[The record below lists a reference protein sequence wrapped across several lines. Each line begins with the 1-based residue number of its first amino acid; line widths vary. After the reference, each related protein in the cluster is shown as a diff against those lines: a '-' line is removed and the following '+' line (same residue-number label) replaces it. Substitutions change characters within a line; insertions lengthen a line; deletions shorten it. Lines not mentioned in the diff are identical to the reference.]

1 MRGKPSEP
9 ITPAMPVLLG
19 QGERSVEDAVS
30 YSVTHRVR
38 IEIRA
43 ILNEGTRSQDE
54 LAKLVRP
61 PVGSIG
67 YHLRELL
74 ADGSIALAYV
84 KQVRNANKYFYR
96 AVEMPFYTDE
106 EIAAMPPVARQAV
119 IGVALQAIMAEAL
132 AAFWAG
138 KMIDDGRLWMAWR
151 WFNVDQRG
159 RGDIAD
165 EQARSWERVREIEA
179 ESTNRCAR
187 SGEPTKSIIV
197 SSLGYVR
204 CRFSADPPM
213 TERLKDET
221 VPETPIR
228 LGQGMRCVENAISY
242 AVSHRVRAEILA
254 ILNEAA
260 RSREE
265 LAYLI
270 GEPPEK
276 IKHHIKALLDEGSIE
291 IAYTE
296 QVGNM
301 NQYFYRAVE
310 MPFYTDEEI
319 AAMPPVARQAVI
331 GVALQAIMAEAL
343 AAFWAGKMIDDGRL
357 WMAWR
362 WFNVDQR
369 GRGDIADE
377 QARSWER
384 VREIEAESTNRCAR
398 SGEPTKS
405 IIVSSLG
412 YVRCRSVPSSTPGA
426 GPNRPSAVGNVLG
439 PQGRPQA
446 VRP

>member
-1 MRGKPSEP
+1 
-9 ITPAMPVLLG
+9 
-19 QGERSVEDAVS
+19 
-30 YSVTHRVR
+30 
-38 IEIRA
+38 
-43 ILNEGTRSQDE
+43 
-54 LAKLVRP
+54 
-61 PVGSIG
+61 
-67 YHLRELL
+67 
-74 ADGSIALAYV
+74 
-84 KQVRNANKYFYR
+84 
-96 AVEMPFYTDE
+96 
-106 EIAAMPPVARQAV
+106 MPPAARQAV
-119 IGVALQAIMAEAL
+119 TGVALQAIMAEAL

-138 KMIDDGRLWMAWR
+138 KMIDDRRLWMAWR

-179 ESTNRCAR
+179 ESTNRCVK

-204 CRFSADPPM
+204 CRFSAAPPM
-213 TERLKDET
+213 TERLGNEAA
-221 VPETPIR
+221 PETPIR
-228 LGQGMRCVENAISY
+228 LGQGMRCVENAVSY
-242 AVSHRVRAEILA
+242 AISHRVRAEILA
-254 ILNEAA
+254 ILNEGA

-265 LAYLI
+265 LAYLV
-270 GEPPEK
+270 GERPDD
-276 IKHHIKALLDEGSIE
+276 IKHHIKVLLDEGSIE

-296 QVGNM
+296 PVGNM
-301 NQYFYRAVE
+301 NKYFYRAVE
-310 MPFYTDEEI
+310 MPFYTDQEI
-319 AAMPPVARQAVI
+319 AAMPPAARQAVT

-343 AAFWAGKMIDDGRL
+343 AAFWAGKMIDDRRL

-384 VREIEAESTNRCAR
+384 VREIEAESTNRCVK

-412 YVRCRSVPSSTPGA
+412 YVRCRSAPSSTPDSS
-426 GPNRPSAVGNVLG
+426 PDRPSAVGNVLG
-439 PQGRPQA
+439 PPGQLRA